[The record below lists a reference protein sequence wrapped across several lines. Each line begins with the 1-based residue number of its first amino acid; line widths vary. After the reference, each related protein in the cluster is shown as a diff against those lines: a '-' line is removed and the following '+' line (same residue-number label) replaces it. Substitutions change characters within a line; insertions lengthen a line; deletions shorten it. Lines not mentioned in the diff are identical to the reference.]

1 MVWLGNLPT
10 GLSTDELWAELER
23 EHGGAVV
30 DRAYSQP
37 IRSKPHKRN
46 RDWALVAFRSTENA
60 EAVVAAIGDP
70 GKESGARRARHVQL
84 GKLISLDAFEY
95 KLKVEQG
102 IREANHSKFP
112 PWLKAYLLASVGTI
126 GSKLLVLHHS
136 SARVCV
142 RSTCAAC
149 VVSSLALVALLPRG
163 ECMIIRIILIM

>member
-23 EHGGAVV
+23 EHGGA
-30 DRAYSQP
+30 
-37 IRSKPHKRN
+37 
-46 RDWALVAFRSTENA
+46 LVAFRSTENA
-60 EAVVAAIGDP
+60 EVVVAAIGDP